1 MFSRINLYKPAI
13 IFLLISFHTNL
24 CAQKAPRFTKTPV
37 GDSGVS
43 IYLPGA
49 PTDQTVSYSPDSSK
63 VYTIETVDTTQGA
76 AYHFGAIV
84 VNLNNVD
91 LKDIEET
98 MLIQYMDYLKEMFG
112 VKEAAGYGKGHTL
125 STHPSAK
132 GVLDYWLDSTGTHWK
147 VKGWAAEST
156 LFVLFIYGSEDF
168 PNVNISEMFFNG
180 ARFVG
185 D

>member
-1 MFSRINLYKPAI
+1 MFPRINLYKPAI
-13 IFLLISFHTNL
+13 IFLLISFHTTL
-24 CAQKAPRFTKTPV
+24 WAQKAPRFTKTPV
-37 GDSGVS
+37 GDSGAS
-43 IYLPGA
+43 LYLLGA
-49 PTDQTVSYSPDSSK
+49 PTDQTVSYSPDSSR

-76 AYHFGAIV
+76 DYHFGAIV
-84 VNLNNVD
+84 VSLNNVD

-98 MLIQYMDYLKEMFG
+98 MLVQYMDYLKEMFG

-125 STHPSAK
+125 STHPTAK
-132 GVLDYWLDSTGTHWK
+132 GVLDYWLDSSGTHWK

-156 LFVLFIYGSEDF
+156 LFVMFIYGPEDY
-168 PNVNISEMFFNG
+168 PNVNVAEVFFNG